1 MGEVLIKPYELSIW
15 DNELT
20 NTEQKIAVIG
30 SHLLKTPNM
39 AYDIVFT
46 KNKNGEKTLSF
57 KVKYKYFDADTGQME
72 DNPFAPY
79 LINERKVK
87 LFYDDEWYDF
97 IIKEVEETSDEYTC
111 SYTAYDAFILELSK
125 NGYGIEF
132 SSELNNNLGTALDLA
147 TKTLE
152 DTDWLVIDVD
162 TAPPKVNEP
171 VFEARLLTDVTVK
184 NMDNDEDTVITAN
197 EEVPTEI
204 LIFYSF
210 ISNQNGKYLQFILKQ
225 NNISD
230 YNIDSTN
237 IITATNY
244 RFDKELTFETVEEGG
259 HTTYYIKDGN
269 TRIISYSYVYQ
280 LYEAYRLVYQQV
292 NSYDAVMD
300 RIVDQYTD
308 GPNVINHYTDYVYTT
323 SNLVTSFVANGDN
336 FSTYEDG
343 TLYGWDRYGGNSTDW
358 PEIELTTY
366 PEINPENP
374 IVDLDSI
381 KQLEGYLQVK
391 FEAGEGSYLY
401 NDGILN
407 NKALIESIAKGD
419 KFVFRW
425 RGGKASTDHGTL
437 TKMAQGD
444 IRAKVCFYKEV
455 RVEDEESVRYAKVPT
470 SDIVSFSG
478 TAEVLNNVIS
488 GGTLQHNNEQYILDG
503 VEQVPSSKYLYATD
517 LNRYYWDGTQG
528 KYIIY
533 NEQTNQTF
541 LDYYYLTG
549 TAVTAVT
556 EEQFEDPLVH
566 LGIFIYCNGNINNYY
581 YLQDVQLTRL
591 YRDAAGTVLT
601 VGNVPSA
608 IASSTD
614 YYYMAPKEGDTKNKI
629 SLFLSLEDLANEYE
643 LNIENIK
650 PVYNQGNILFTDTN
664 DDIFWVKKE
673 QLRDLYEQFEVQGY
687 SLSKVSTIEASR
699 SNYFNILQTI
709 AETFEC
715 WIDIYVEHNA
725 DGSIYLDE
733 DGKPLKTILLRE
745 FSGKDNFAGFKYG
758 INIDQISRTV
768 DSNEIVTKL
777 IVDDSN
783 SDIAD
788 DGVISIAQA
797 ESNPSKEQYIYRF
810 DYFLNQGLLPRDEFT
825 QELND
830 LNFSLKQLNTTLYD
844 LQQQSNTL
852 SNSLL
857 HVSSSRT
864 IYGTLLTTAH
874 EKMNDALDE
883 FEDITGYPYEEY
895 LSATDDSGS
904 DNSDSSDS
912 GSSVYDDPDSGDIVD
927 DDSDDKELPYEVDK
941 VKEIIGTIYNCAAT
955 ENSYRGLYTNLDTE
969 YLNLHQ
975 QLNGIQEHAVT
986 AVCVQSETAW
996 YLRVKVDDYIVP
1008 FKFYVDG
1015 VEYETSLTTK
1025 NFDIEI
1031 NSNEVDITDIV
1042 YNTNSETGYQLLD
1055 SNDNPVTTIHATS
1068 NVLQTFRLVP
1078 NSPTDGLNSEI
1089 DALIKQKRELI
1100 REFSIKY
1107 QRFILEGNWS
1117 SQDYLSDELYYLD
1130 AALAGRTS
1138 AFPKVTYN
1146 INVVDVSGLND
1157 YQAYNFNAGEKTYIE
1172 DTEFFGWTYI
1182 DGVKTPVKEEVII
1195 SDIEWHLDDPSQN
1208 SITIQN
1214 YKDHFEDLFQKV
1226 QSTVQTVQY
1235 NEVTYPNTGT
1245 IIDEEKRINQALLL
1259 ASLSRVAGMQRPLT
1273 TDGSIVIDGDSIDI
1287 LNLSNRLNRVRL
1299 SSEGIT
1305 ISSDGG
1311 YTWSAAI
1318 TGEGINIGNVISDF
1332 INTKEIWIG
1341 SKDSPSFRWDKN
1353 GISAFMLGDESQG
1366 QLRYNFKKFVRYDQY
1381 GLYGIDLTGSTESE
1395 YIVSG
1400 IDDIKNKAS
1409 FAVTWDGFFIKNK
1422 YAGGGQV
1429 EITSMDDIR
1438 VLGNSGN
1445 EIIKIGAL
1453 EWLKNGGG
1461 TTTDPRQAMPNTAPQ
1476 KYGIRIK
1483 NSSGQ
1488 DMFVTGNDGNL
1499 SIMNTVRIGAVS
1511 ENDRDHII
1519 IEGDLARI
1527 RTSTYTDGAGIGW
1540 MINKDGDAFFNNITA
1555 RGAIK
1560 TAVFEYA
1567 EIQAIGGVFLF
1578 RPSSTIRSATVSG
1591 NNLVITVDNP
1601 AIFKIN
1607 QYVKVSNYYTGN
1619 YGPDQTNP
1627 NTDEIL
1633 QNNGLLNIYKISSIF
1648 NGSITLLG
1656 AAVMV
1661 GQGLAVEDVNELV
1674 GGALVDMGN
1683 AAGTSNYGIGINSS
1697 DNTVNL
1703 PARAIS
1709 LFNTT
1714 VNTSATG
1721 DTPKVTY
1728 EYTGILGTLPVLT
1741 IDNVNNDNP
1750 YDTYMV
1756 GTQGIYTDNMY
1767 IGDANQYI
1775 AFYTDKES
1783 TPAKHMIIK
1792 AKEFTLETEEES
1804 ETNGYIYLSN
1814 TNKYRTG
1821 DQNTAWRF
1829 IIGPNFRVTSSGN
1842 LYAANANISGNVI
1855 ANTLSSGGRTGSS
1868 TGHAGTYIASDGAIY
1883 VGSNNDFMVTADGVL
1898 TAKSGTIGNW
1908 HIEPLN
1914 NGNYTYGGALYT
1926 DNYSIGSGVLI
1937 SPGYTTTSTAIEGSS
1952 TEKTWTITAGSGFG
1966 VTTSGKLYANNAK
1979 ISGNITATTG
1989 KIGNWNIES
1998 PTNNTFGGALY
2009 TDNYSFGS
2017 GVVLSPG
2024 YTPPSGVSTTILDAD
2039 KTWAFIAGDSF
2050 GVTTSG
2056 ELYADAAHLSG
2067 LTVTSDKIEYSG
2079 STYAQVTSTGLKIY
2093 NGGNLKGE
2101 FGSTINLYGGNS
2113 AGGTYPKTEIS
2124 ANNVTIANDTYNKI
2138 IIDTEGMHIWVGGR
2152 ELTTYGSD
2160 GIDIG
2165 GVNISS
2171 SGISLSSSEF
2181 TVFDN
2186 YGYEQFSIG
2195 TSNVSTTQ
2203 TITQHK
2209 SVAARASAS
2218 SSRNVA
2224 FTCPI
2229 NMAITF
2235 ELTREG
2241 GSSYLKRVQNY
2252 TISASSSG
2260 NYIFS
2265 GDINDM
2271 PYYLKIKSVGS
2282 NQAMLILSN
2291 GTTAKL
2297 NLAYSYE
2304 AHSFVPLITSSG
2316 SLDLGGAINVTAD
2329 STFTNN
2335 LTVDK
2340 NLTVN
2345 GIIYGQP
2352 SSNQFAINSTTRVRA
2367 HYNDSYSM
2375 WIGRGTE
2382 DGQWTTNRGLYD
2394 TYTSA
2399 WIIYKNDNSN
2409 IHFSKDA
2416 NVYCHGHCRPNSN
2429 ATYDLGGSSYRWD
2442 TLYVKST
2449 NVSGSDR
2456 KEKDILGPIDF
2467 AKDLIMG
2474 LEPIKYM
2481 WKNGDHRRTRMGFV
2495 AQDTAKQCK
2504 QLGLNL
2510 SLYTASYKTTTE
2522 SADESLTSYYGED
2535 VDDELLIWGMSYE
2548 ELIAPIIQVIQD
2560 QQKEINQL
2568 KQDIQ
2573 LLRGNN

>member
-171 VFEARLLTDVTVK
+171 VFEARLLTDVTIK

-197 EEVPTEI
+197 TEI

-225 NNISD
+225 NNTSD
-230 YNIDSTN
+230 YDIDSTN

-374 IVDLDSI
+374 IVDLNSI

-419 KFVFRW
+419 QFVFRW
-425 RGGKASTDHGTL
+425 RGGKASGDHGTL

-444 IRAKVCFYKEV
+444 IRAKICFYKEV

-517 LNRYYWDGTQG
+517 LNRYYWDGTQS
-528 KYIIY
+528 KYVIY

-629 SLFLSLEDLANEYE
+629 SLFLSLEDLANEYG
-643 LNIENIK
+643 LNIANIK

-825 QELND
+825 QELNG

-864 IYGTLLTTAH
+864 IYGTLLTVAH

-895 LSATDDSGS
+895 LNATDDGG
-904 DNSDSSDS
+904 SDSSDS
-912 GSSVYDDPDSGDIVD
+912 SDSESGVYDDPGSGDIVD

-1042 YNTNSETGYQLLD
+1042 YSTNSETGYQLLD

-1089 DALIKQKRELI
+1089 DALIKQKKELI

-1381 GLYGIDLTGSTESE
+1381 GLYGIDLTGSAESE

-1409 FAVTWDGFFIKNK
+1409 FAITWDGFFIKNK

-1438 VLGNSGN
+1438 VLGNGGN

-1540 MINKDGDAFFNNITA
+1540 MINKNGDATFNNITA

-1567 EIQAIGGVFLF
+1567 EIQAVGGVFLF
-1578 RPSSTIRSATVSG
+1578 RPSSTIRSATLSG
-1591 NNLVITVDNP
+1591 NDLIVTVDNP
-1601 AIFKIN
+1601 LIFKVN
-1607 QYVKVSNYYTGN
+1607 QYVKVSNYYSGS
-1619 YGPDQTNP
+1619 YGPDQIDP
-1627 NTDEIL
+1627 NTDQIL
-1633 QNNGLLNIYKISSIF
+1633 QNNGLLNVYKINSIS
-1648 NGSITLLG
+1648 NGEITLSG
-1656 AAVMV
+1656 AASMI
-1661 GQGLAVEDVNELV
+1661 GTAVSNENKLV

-1683 AAGTSNYGIGINSS
+1683 VAGTSNYGIGINSS

-1703 PARAIS
+1703 PARAIC

-1741 IDNVNNDNP
+1741 IDNINNDNP
-1750 YDTYMV
+1750 YDIYMV

-1842 LYAANANISGNVI
+1842 LYAANANISGDVI
-1855 ANTLSSGGRTGSS
+1855 ANTLSSGGRTSSS
-1868 TGHAGTYIASDGAIY
+1868 TGHTGTYIASDGAIY
-1883 VGSNNDFMVTADGVL
+1883 VGSNNAFMVTKDGVL
-1898 TAKSGTIGNW
+1898 TANSG
-1908 HIEPLN
+1908 
-1914 NGNYTYGGALYT
+1914 
-1926 DNYSIGSGVLI
+1926 SIGGWYIGTDTNKSLYAYTNGSGNT
-1937 SPGYTTTSTAIEGSS
+1937 SPIPGSANLLLLSPQSATNNSAIAGSTTGLN
-1952 TEKTWTITAGSGFG
+1952 WFITAGNTFG
-1966 VTTSGKLYANNAK
+1966 VTTGGKLYATGALIDGEITANTGRIGGVDGFTIDTQAITSGTVGSQSGVKLSNSPFTATINGSPRTNLMFAIGTK
-1979 ISGNITATTG
+1979 FGIDIDGNIYADGAYMTNVGVGTITISDVDGLQPALEDAEKTATNYIYASSNTG
-1989 KIGNWNIES
+1989 IKVAASN
-1998 PTNNTFGGALY
+1998 
-2009 TDNYSFGS
+2009 
-2017 GVVLSPG
+2017 
-2024 YTPPSGVSTTILDAD
+2024 PSSTTTNYVQITSSGID
-2039 KTWAFIAGDSF
+2039 IINDS
-2050 GVTTSG
+2050 
-2056 ELYADAAHLSG
+2056 
-2067 LTVTSDKIEYSG
+2067 
-2079 STYAQVTSTGLKIY
+2079 Y
-2093 NGGNLKGE
+2093 NK
-2101 FGSTINLYGGNS
+2101 
-2113 AGGTYPKTEIS
+2113 
-2124 ANNVTIANDTYNKI
+2124 VTIDV
-2138 IIDTEGMHIWVGGR
+2138 EGMHIWVGGR

-2171 SGISLSSSEF
+2171 SGISLSASEF

-2367 HYNDSYSM
+2367 HYNDSDNYSM

-2416 NVYCHGHCRPNSN
+2416 NVYCHGHCRPISN